1 MEITAG
7 KRVLELKM
15 KGQGHF
21 GQVTNVSRAEC
32 KARNEVKAGRVLLSG
47 GLIVIRPLFLLF
59 QLLGEL
65 RH

>member
-1 MEITAG
+1 
-7 KRVLELKM
+7 M

-32 KARNEVKAGRVLLSG
+32 KARNEGKAGRVLLSG